1 MIDHISSLA
10 KEMHL
15 LYVEDEE
22 LVLKST
28 KLLLE
33 TIFPQVETASNGIE
47 ALKLYQ
53 NKKFDLVIT
62 DIFMPEMNGIV
73 LVNKIK
79 ELNPGQPIIITS
91 ACEESSYLLE
101 LINLG
106 VAQFLLKPIQL
117 EQVINVMREVV
128 TNIHNQQKADELNS
142 NLKQELLHQTTLLKQ
157 YKEVVDISSIVTQT
171 NIDGDII
178 YANEAFCKTTG
189 YSFDEIISK
198 NHNLVRHP
206 DISHEFY
213 KNLWETI
220 LNKQTWNGIIKNLDK
235 NGKSYINNS
244 TIKPIL
250 DEFNNIINVISI
262 SHNVTELFE
271 LNDEIW
277 HTQHEMLSLLGEVGE
292 TRSQET
298 GNHVRRVA
306 EYAKLL
312 GKLYG
317 LEEEQIK
324 LLYSASPM
332 HDIGKIG
339 IPDAILLKPDKLEP
353 DEYDLMKTHS
363 TIGYMILKKS
373 NRPLLQ
379 AAAIIA
385 HEHHE
390 KWDGTGYPNA
400 LAGEKIHIY
409 GRIIALTDVFDA
421 LSCERR
427 YKKAWSMDKIIEFI
441 ISERGKHFDPT
452 LVDIFMEN
460 IDDFN
465 EISLRLKG

>member
-1 MIDHISSLA
+1 MILKEMIDHISSLA

-339 IPDAILLKPDKLEP
+339 IPDAILLKPD
-353 DEYDLMKTHS
+353 
-363 TIGYMILKKS
+363 
-373 NRPLLQ
+373 N
-379 AAAIIA
+379 
-385 HEHHE
+385 
-390 KWDGTGYPNA
+390 
-400 LAGEKIHIY
+400 
-409 GRIIALTDVFDA
+409 
-421 LSCERR
+421 
-427 YKKAWSMDKIIEFI
+427 
-441 ISERGKHFDPT
+441 
-452 LVDIFMEN
+452 
-460 IDDFN
+460 
-465 EISLRLKG
+465 